1 MENNTLIEE
10 IDDSLFNDIKNE
22 DTIISSLLLIG
33 YALGIASYLMSKSI
47 EIKKSLSTR

>member
-1 MENNTLIEE
+1 MENNKLIEE
-10 IDDSLFNDIKNE
+10 IDSLFNDMKNE

-33 YALGIASYLMSKSI
+33 YALGIVSYLMSKSI